1 MVHSPVQC
9 DAFGLG
15 TVDSMMLMTEG
26 KRERVT
32 PSTMNTDTAYT
43 QISLKILQNGGDTS
57 STLTSRDA
65 FTAERRG
72 RERELTQIVYH

>member
-72 RERELTQIVYH
+72 RES